1 MKKVPHLAEAA
12 FSAEEARQ
20 VAAVFLVVARAGVLQ
35 VVEFSAEDLK
45 QVPTKFASLGLL

>member
-20 VAAVFLVVARAGVLQ
+20 AAGVFLEVARAGVLQ
-35 VVEFSAEDLK
+35 VEEFSAEDLK
-45 QVPTKFASLGLL
+45 QL